1 MSKHPLTATERQIL
15 NALLFKEDFP
25 SLMMETGLPYGVLR
39 DDLMTLISRGWVEVY
54 DDCGLDSGT
63 SQRRTKNQRM
73 NSQAVR
79 GDTSSTTEDAS
90 NYTSKRT
97 MSMSSAPSAFYDS
110 DNIQDFSFKA
120 TKNGL
125 RGIRHGNV

>member
-25 SLMMETGLPYGVLR
+25 SLMMDTGLPYGVLR

-54 DDCGLDSGT
+54 DERSLDSSTPQG
-63 SQRRTKNQRM
+63 RIKNQRM
-73 NSQAVR
+73 SSQAVR
-79 GDTSSTTEDAS
+79 GNTSSTTADAS
-90 NYTSKRT
+90 DHTSGRT
-97 MSMSSAPSAFYDS
+97 MSRSSAPSAFYDS
-110 DNIQDFSFKA
+110 DNIQAFSFKA